1 MKNET
6 VSQINMILIFII
18 ANLLAL
24 ILLPAYKIY
33 ENSMGGE
40 ENNPWIAV
48 YYVIYIIGITAIIL
62 YIAKKSKTNLLRGIF
77 YFAIAW
83 AMWYALFPL
92 FYYLWIPFSDLISLS
107 LAIIITVILIK
118 NPEWYLVD
126 IVGIFVT
133 VGIALILG
141 VSLGIIPIV
150 IFLSIL
156 AIYDAISVYKTK
168 HMISLADNVIKYN
181 LPALFVVP
189 SKSNFSFKKVK
200 GISKNREKGG
210 REAYYMGYGDV
221 LIPSILVISAAR
233 NFGFIS
239 ALFTL
244 VGSLLTMLLLTA
256 MVNTGKP
263 QPGLPYL
270 NAGALAG
277 LILSLL
283 LC

>member
-6 VSQINMILIFII
+6 ISQINMIMIFII

-24 ILLPAYKIY
+24 ILLPAYRMMY
-33 ENSMGGE
+33 EGSMGTQG
-40 ENNPWIAV
+40 NNPWIAV
-48 YYVIYIIGITAIIL
+48 YYSIYIIAITAVIL
-62 YIAKKSKTNLLRGIF
+62 YIAKKSKINLLKGIF
-77 YFAIAW
+77 YFSIAW
-83 AMWYALFPL
+83 AMWYALIPIFL
-92 FYYLWIPFSDLISLS
+92 YFWIPFYDVISLAV
-107 LAIIITVILIK
+107 AIIITVLLIK

-126 IVGIFVT
+126 IVGILVT

-141 VSLGIIPIV
+141 ISLGILPIV

-189 SKSNFSFKKVK
+189 SKSDFSFKKVK
-200 GISKNREKGG
+200 GISKNREKEE

-244 VGSLLTMLLLTA
+244 AGSLLTMLLLA
-256 MVNTGKP
+256 VMVNTGKP

-277 LILSLL
+277 LIISLL
-283 LC
+283 L